1 MTESQIRFLYKTRAV
16 LYGSNISKG
25 VKQIL
30 LGVLHQFQFFARV
43 VFTTYIIRSL
53 FVQYF
58 ISSCHCPSLCCLSS
72 KPLLFIER
80 HVHRTYI

>member
-30 LGVLHQFQFFARV
+30 LGVLHTNFIFF
-43 VFTTYIIRSL
+43 L
-53 FVQYF
+53 QE
-58 ISSCHCPSLCCLSS
+58 LCLPLIPAEVYLYNILVLPAIVLLLNVPQLS
-72 KPLLFIER
+72 
-80 HVHRTYI
+80 

>member
-30 LGVLHQFQFFARV
+30 LGVLHTNFIFFFARV
-43 VFTTYIIRSL
+43 VFTTYISRSL
-53 FVQYF
+53 FV
-58 ISSCHCPSLCCLSS
+58 
-72 KPLLFIER
+72 
-80 HVHRTYI
+80 

>member
-30 LGVLHQFQFFARV
+30 LGVLHTNFIFFARV
-43 VFTTYIIRSL
+43 VFTTYISRSL
-53 FVQYF
+53 FV
-58 ISSCHCPSLCCLSS
+58 
-72 KPLLFIER
+72 
-80 HVHRTYI
+80 

>member
-30 LGVLHQFQFFARV
+30 LGVLHTNFIFFCKSCV
-43 VFTTYIIRSL
+43 YHLYQQKFICII
-53 FVQYF
+53 F
-58 ISSCHCPSLCCLSS
+58 
-72 KPLLFIER
+72 
-80 HVHRTYI
+80 